1 METCFCLRNL
11 GGRKIGGGIST
22 TSGSMKSEFV
32 FPEINR
38 FLFGDR
44 ESEGKCEKNVS
55 TRIKIVSVSERER
68 EREFS
73 KVSKKGREGERD
85 LIGERYLRDGG
96 GGSFYRLGSAPER
109 ESK

>member
-1 METCFCLRNL
+1 M
-11 GGRKIGGGIST
+11 
-22 TSGSMKSEFV
+22 TSGSMKSEYV

-68 EREFS
+68 EIS
-73 KVSKKGREGERD
+73 KVSEKGREGERD

>member
-1 METCFCLRNL
+1 MREIAEQESEKKKKLVWVMETCFCLRNL
-11 GGRKIGGGIST
+11 GGRKIGGGISM
-22 TSGSMKSEFV
+22 TSGSMKSEYV

-68 EREFS
+68 ERVFKSE
-73 KVSKKGREGERD
+73 
-85 LIGERYLRDGG
+85 
-96 GGSFYRLGSAPER
+96 
-109 ESK
+109 